1 MRSVDLNHVRVFVQS
16 RTGLLLAAG
25 LAIRFL
31 VMPFSIQGD
40 IVEQSW
46 IANFLAQGHL
56 NVYAFYYST
65 YGSVFFPPGSNFIPA
80 AGFPPLFYFLQG
92 GYIFLLSKLGL
103 LAFTASW
110 NYANLWLFP
119 DQSRVFFLLKA
130 LFLPFDLLGLALF
143 VKCIP
148 RGYRF
153 AGAVAWLFNPI
164 FFYVSYVWGQTDIM
178 AAAMTMLALYF
189 AWSGIKSQNLR
200 DCLLSCFAVGLAASF
215 KLFALALLPIVAFFM
230 WKSSKRFLGY
240 YLIAGISPFVLVIP
254 FLSRPFLESMLSY
267 PGYILARNS
276 PAIYPQF
283 TIYATF
289 AAYLILL
296 YHLYFLSSDH
306 SFDSLVTYGLALF
319 AILYGLSVWLPNW
332 LVWGMPFLLLF
343 VFRKPKLFPVYVLVI
358 LFYFIFIQSWGNE
371 LWMQLFCPLTYSG
384 PCLTSLSGAF
394 GRIPSLRDMVPGIT
408 TELSGLAYTG
418 IGVSLGFMILCSSN
432 RKMKGSAP
440 RPRKWILTVLIPI
453 AIALLTFA
461 AGISYIVEH
470 GFPLSQTLI
479 ARGTEDPYFFSS
491 YLVAILVLTAWAVF
505 AGIRGLPSSSKSRR
519 SESVDSSLQ

>member
-1 MRSVDLNHVRVFVQS
+1 MRSFDFSHVRVFVQS
-16 RTGLLLAAG
+16 RTGALLAAG

-56 NVYAFYYST
+56 NVYTFYYST
-65 YGSVFFPPGSNFIPA
+65 YGLAFFPPGSNFIPA

-92 GYIFLLSKLGL
+92 GYLFLLGKLGL
-103 LAFTASW
+103 LTFTASW

-119 DQSRVFFLLKA
+119 YQSRVFFLLKTP
-130 LFLPFDLLGLALF
+130 FLLFDLLGLALF

-148 RGYRF
+148 REYHF
-153 AGAVAWLFNPI
+153 AGAVAWLFNPVM
-164 FFYVSYVWGQTDIM
+164 FYVSYVWGQTDIVV
-178 AAAMTMLALYF
+178 AAMTMLALHF
-189 AWSGIKSQNLR
+189 ARSGTERPNLK
-200 DCLLSCFAVGLAASF
+200 DGLLACFAIGLAASF

-230 WKSSKRFLGY
+230 WKTSKRFLGY
-240 YLIAGISPFVLVIP
+240 YLLAGISPFVLVIP

-306 SFDSLVTYGLALF
+306 SFDSLVAYGLALF
-319 AILYGLSVWLPNW
+319 VILYGLSVWLPNW
-332 LVWGMPFLLLF
+332 MVWGMPFLLLF
-343 VFRKPKLFPVYVLVI
+343 VFRKPRLFPVYVLVI
-358 LFYFIFIQSWGNE
+358 LFYFIFIQGWGNE
-371 LWMQLFCPLTYSG
+371 LWMQLFCPLTSSG

-394 GRIPSLRDMVPGIT
+394 GRIPSFRDMAPDIT
-408 TELSGLAYTG
+408 KLLSGLAYTG
-418 IGVSLGFMILCSSN
+418 IGVSLGFMLVCSSN

-440 RPRKWILTVLIPI
+440 SPRKWILTFLIPV
-453 AIALLTFA
+453 AIALLAFA

-470 GFPLSQTLI
+470 GFPLIETLI
-479 ARGTEDPYFFSS
+479 TRVTEDPYFFSV
-491 YLVAILVLTAWAVF
+491 YLIAILILTAWAVF
-505 AGIRGLPSSSKSRR
+505 AGLPRNARTGHLRRYASSRHCN
-519 SESVDSSLQ
+519 